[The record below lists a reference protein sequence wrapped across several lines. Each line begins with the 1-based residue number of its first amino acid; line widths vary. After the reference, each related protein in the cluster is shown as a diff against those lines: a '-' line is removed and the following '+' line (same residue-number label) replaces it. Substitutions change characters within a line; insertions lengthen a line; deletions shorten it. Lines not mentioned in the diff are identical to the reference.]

1 MQLTEL
7 LQRNPWAAT
16 GLVALLAAVA
26 ALVVHRIGRAVL
38 LRAVRGS
45 VLLRALI
52 EATENAAGAALPL
65 AALQGVL
72 TAAPDDLRYIDA
84 IRHVNGLLLIGALTW
99 LAMSVIAG
107 LANGVIALHPAT
119 LENNLQA
126 RRIQTQARVF
136 SRSAMVL
143 VVIGGAAMALMTFPG
158 ARQLGASLLASAGV
172 IGLVAGIAARP
183 VFSNLI
189 AGLQLAV
196 GQPIRMDDVLVVKG
210 ENGRV
215 EEITGTYVVLR
226 LWDERRMIVPLQ
238 WFVENTFENWTRT
251 NAEILQGVVFFFAL
265 STPIE
270 PVRRELERIVKSA
283 PEWDGRVCSL
293 AVVDTTE
300 ARMKVRALVSG
311 ASAGK
316 AFDLGCRV
324 RESLL
329 AFMAREYAEYLPH
342 L

>member
-1 MQLTEL
+1 VQLTEL
-7 LQRNPWAAT
+7 LQRNPWATT
-16 GLVALLAAVA
+16 GLAALLAFIA

-52 EATENAAGAALPL
+52 EATEHAAGAALPL
-65 AALQGVL
+65 ASLQVVW
-72 TAAPDDLRYIDA
+72 TAAPDDLRYIDG
-84 IRHVNGLLLIGALTW
+84 IRHLNGLLLIGALTW

-107 LANGVIALHPAT
+107 LANGMIALHPANV
-119 LENNLQA
+119 EDNLQA
-126 RRIQTQARVF
+126 RRIQTQAKVF

-189 AGLQLAV
+189 AGLQLAL
-196 GQPIRMDDVLVVKG
+196 GQPLRLDDVLVVKG

-251 NAEILQGVVFFFAL
+251 NAEILQSVIFYFAMA
-265 STPIE
+265 TPLD
-270 PVRRELERIVKSA
+270 PVRAEFERLVKAA

-293 AVVDTTE
+293 TVVDTTE

-311 ASAGK
+311 ATAAR
-316 AFDLGCRV
+316 AFDLACKI

-329 AFMAREYAEYLPH
+329 AFMAREYPQFLPR